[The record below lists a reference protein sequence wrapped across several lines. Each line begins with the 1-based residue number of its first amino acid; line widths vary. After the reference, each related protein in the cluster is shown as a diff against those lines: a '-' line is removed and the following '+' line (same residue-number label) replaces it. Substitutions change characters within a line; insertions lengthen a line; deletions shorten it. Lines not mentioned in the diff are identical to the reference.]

1 MKNKKGFT
9 LVELLSVIV
18 LLGIIITIGL
28 FSISSIRKTILDR
41 QYKNLKTEIELA
53 AEKYYQ
59 DTESTIF
66 YVQTLLDEGY
76 IKADNSSL
84 NIYSPV
90 DSNIMNCYTI
100 NVVDEKATLDDIIK
114 NKECNAE
121 IAGNYEL
128 KIVREN
134 NKTSDKWYKESEI
147 LSAVIK
153 KDNSV
158 DDSLIYTWTTDLN
171 PNTIWDQRKFDLK
184 NLLSEKGGVINDVFY
199 VQANSQDT
207 DKVYRSAGKRIKIDK
222 VKPIIDSADAGEQN
236 DWVKQRDV
244 TIKAHDLG
252 AGIVGYLF
260 SDKADC
266 SGNFEKLTKPQ
277 NEFTLKR
284 TFKSNGEYYFC
295 LIDDAGNISDS
306 KRIVIQKV
314 DGIPPKCYYSGE
326 STEYIKGIRV
336 ITYGCID
343 DESGCATLKVGSATS
358 TCDPSTST
366 NCSKLTNTYSYKDTT
381 ITDKITNK
389 IGSFTIIDKNGN
401 KTDCPIVDKTN
412 ENYKENLNIYLDN
425 TKPTIRINSMSYSNG
440 SLNVNVSLSDNES
453 GANVAYIKFN
463 GNTSSTKS
471 CDGTCDISLKIGS
484 ITSGTVYAYGTD
496 AVGNINN
503 ATKNINNYSS
513 YNEGER
519 GSSSSFSQNLSI
531 SGTTLY
537 YNASAS
543 VGSVSCY
550 SSGSCT
556 VTPETTT
563 TSCTLEESPN
573 TTEAYYDDCEDGGYL
588 NGRGMCDASS
598 QNYTNDS
605 GYCYFSNGSYSGDD
619 FDFRYQCDCSCTYG
633 NRWYDGYVE
642 YCCNDCS
649 QYVSCSNGG
658 NVCYNI
664 AGVRN
669 FGNYTGYKGI
679 TAYKTCYYDS
689 YEPYSYCPYG
699 YEQSGSDCYS
709 CDRGYLNY
717 RNLCVYT
724 GTCTTYRYYYS
735 YNYYTY
741 N

>member
-134 NKTSDKWYKESEI
+134 NKSSDKWYKESEE
-147 LSAVIK
+147 LSAVK
-153 KDNSV
+153 SDNSV

-171 PNTIWDQRKFDLK
+171 PNTIWDKRKFDLK

-199 VQANSQDT
+199 VQANSV
-207 DKVYRSAGKRIKIDK
+207 DKSYRSAGKRIKIDT
-222 VKPIIDSADAGEQN
+222 VKPIIDNVNISGDQN
-236 DWVKQRDV
+236 KWVKQRDV

-252 AGIVGYLF
+252 SGIVGYLF

-306 KRIVIQKV
+306 EKIVIQKV
-314 DGIPPKCYYSGE
+314 DGIPPKCYYGGE

-389 IGSFTIIDKNGN
+389 IGSFTIVDKNGN
-401 KTDCPIVDKTN
+401 KTDCPIVDKAN

-453 GANVAYIKFN
+453 GANVAYITFR
-463 GNTSSTKS
+463 GNTSSTVS
-471 CDGTCDISLKIGS
+471 CKGTCNVSLYIGS
-484 ITSGTVYAYGTD
+484 ITSGTVYAYGKD
-496 AVGNINN
+496 VVGNINN

-573 TTEAYYDDCEDGGYL
+573 TAEAYYDDCEDGGYL

-605 GYCYFSNGSYSGDD
+605 GYCYFSNGNYSGDD
-619 FDFRYQCDCSCTYG
+619 FDFGYQCDCSCTYG

-649 QYVSCSNGG
+649 QYVSCSNSG

-664 AGVRN
+664 AGVSN

>member
-100 NVVDEKATLDDIIK
+100 NVVDEKATLDDINK
-114 NKECNAE
+114 NKECNTE

-128 KIVREN
+128 KIMREN
-134 NKTSDKWYKESEI
+134 DKTSDKWYKESEI

-171 PNTIWDQRKFDLK
+171 PNTIWDQREFDLK
-184 NLLSEKGGVINDVFY
+184 NLLNEKGGVINDVFY
-199 VQANSQDT
+199 VQANKQDT

-252 AGIVGYLF
+252 SGIVGYLF

-306 KRIVIQKV
+306 EKIVIQKV

-556 VTPETTT
+556 VTPETTS

-605 GYCYFSNGSYSGDD
+605 GYCYFSNGNYSGDD
-619 FDFRYQCDCSCTYG
+619 FDFRYQCDCSCTFG

-649 QYVSCSNGG
+649 QYVSCSNSG

-699 YEQSGSDCYS
+699 YEQNGSDCYS

>member
-100 NVVDEKATLDDIIK
+100 NVVDEKATLDDINK
-114 NKECNAE
+114 NKECNTE

-128 KIVREN
+128 KIMREN
-134 NKTSDKWYKESEI
+134 DKTSDKWYKESEI

-171 PNTIWDQRKFDLK
+171 PNTIWDQREFDLK
-184 NLLSEKGGVINDVFY
+184 NLLNEKGGVINDVFY
-199 VQANSQDT
+199 VQANKQDT
-207 DKVYRSAGKRIKIDK
+207 DKVYRSAGSRIKIDT

-252 AGIVGYLF
+252 SGIVGYLF

-295 LIDDAGNISDS
+295 LIDDAGNISESS
-306 KRIVIQKV
+306 KIVIQKV

-440 SLNVNVSLSDNES
+440 YLNVNVSLSDNES

-556 VTPETTT
+556 VTPETTS

-605 GYCYFSNGSYSGDD
+605 GYCYFSNGNYSGDD
-619 FDFRYQCDCSCTYG
+619 FDFRYQCDCSCTFG

-649 QYVSCSNGG
+649 QYVSCSNSG

>member
-84 NIYSPV
+84 NIYSPI
-90 DSNIMNCYTI
+90 DSNIMNCYMI
-100 NVVDEKATLDDIIK
+100 NVVDGKATLDDK
-114 NKECNAE
+114 NKNEECNAE

-134 NKTSDKWYKESEI
+134 DKTSDKWYKESEE
-147 LSAVIK
+147 LSAVK
-153 KDNSV
+153 SDNSV

-171 PNTIWDQRKFDLK
+171 PNTIWDKRKFDLK
-184 NLLSEKGGVINDVFY
+184 NLLNEKGGVINDVFY

-207 DKVYRSAGKRIKIDK
+207 DKVYRSAGKRIKIDM

-252 AGIVGYLF
+252 SGIVGYLF
-260 SDKADC
+260 SDKSDC

-306 KRIVIQKV
+306 EKIVIQKV

-463 GNTSSTKS
+463 GNTSSTES
-471 CDGTCDISLKIGS
+471 CDGTCNISLYIGS

-605 GYCYFSNGSYSGDD
+605 GYCYFSNGNYSGDD
-619 FDFRYQCDCSCTYG
+619 FDFRYQCDCSCTFG

-649 QYVSCSNGG
+649 QYVSCSNSG

>member
-171 PNTIWDQRKFDLK
+171 PNTIWDQREFDLK
-184 NLLSEKGGVINDVFY
+184 NLLNEKGGVINDVFY
-199 VQANSQDT
+199 VQANKQDT
-207 DKVYRSAGKRIKIDK
+207 DKVYRSAGSRIKIDT

-252 AGIVGYLF
+252 SGIVGYLF
-260 SDKADC
+260 SDKSDC

-306 KRIVIQKV
+306 EKIVIQKV

-556 VTPETTT
+556 VTPETTS

-605 GYCYFSNGSYSGDD
+605 GYCYFSNGNYSGDD
-619 FDFRYQCDCSCTYG
+619 FDFRYQCDCSCTFG

-649 QYVSCSNGG
+649 QYVSCSNSG

>member
-147 LSAVIK
+147 LSAVK
-153 KDNSV
+153 SDNSV

-171 PNTIWDQRKFDLK
+171 PNTIWDQREFDLK
-184 NLLSEKGGVINDVFY
+184 NLLNEKGGVINDVFY
-199 VQANSQDT
+199 VQANKQDT
-207 DKVYRSAGKRIKIDK
+207 DKVYRSAGKRIKIDTI
-222 VKPIIDSADAGEQN
+222 KPIIDSADAGEQN

-252 AGIVGYLF
+252 SGIVGYLF
-260 SDKADC
+260 SDKSDC

-295 LIDDAGNISDS
+295 LIDDAGNISESS
-306 KRIVIQKV
+306 KIVIQKV

-463 GNTSSTKS
+463 GNTSSTVS
-471 CDGTCDISLKIGS
+471 CKGTCDISLKIGS

-605 GYCYFSNGSYSGDD
+605 GYCYFSNGNYSGDD
-619 FDFRYQCDCSCTYG
+619 FDFRYQCDCSCTFG